1 MSVHD
6 RFKKREDACTVA
18 RGLKSLYMRY
28 KEQLL
33 YLVFGV
39 LAMAVS
45 VGSFAL
51 AERVLGLPTLAANVV
66 SWILAVAFAY
76 WTNRTWVFES
86 KAEGARSILKE
97 AASFAAG
104 RLLTLGVEE
113 LMLFVGVT
121 LLVIDSMLVK
131 LCAQVVVVILNY
143 LISKFVVF
151 RRK

>member
-1 MSVHD
+1 MTESKD
-6 RFKKREDACTVA
+6 REGDRTVA
-18 RGLKSLYMRY
+18 SALKSLCMRY

-39 LAMAVS
+39 LAMVVS

-51 AERVLGLPTLAANVV
+51 AERVFGLPTLAANVV
-66 SWILAVAFAY
+66 SWILAVVFVY

-86 KAEGARSILKE
+86 KNEGARSILKE
-97 AASFAAG
+97 AALFAAG